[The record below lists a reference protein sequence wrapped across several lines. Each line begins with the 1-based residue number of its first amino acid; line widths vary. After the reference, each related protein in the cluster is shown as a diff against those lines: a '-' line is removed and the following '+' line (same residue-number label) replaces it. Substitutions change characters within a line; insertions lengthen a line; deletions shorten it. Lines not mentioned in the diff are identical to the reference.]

1 MFILWR
7 RLGEHDRRS
16 AWWLYGWFSAL
27 IFCGSC
33 VGVATWATW
42 MQAYAYFYIGED
54 LSSIPSSN
62 SSSIEPNSSALAL
75 SRALSRV
82 WFAWFYIAYAVDF
95 FLLSTAK
102 LMVLDRMIEFSKKW
116 ASDTTK
122 RRFELGERVLMALV
136 VSGNAVGL
144 AANIAAAVQRGASSE
159 SYAMKRFHHCLFVT
173 I

>member
-1 MFILWR
+1 
-7 RLGEHDRRS
+7 
-16 AWWLYGWFSAL
+16 
-27 IFCGSC
+27 
-33 VGVATWATW
+33 

>member
-1 MFILWR
+1 
-7 RLGEHDRRS
+7 
-16 AWWLYGWFSAL
+16 
-27 IFCGSC
+27 
-33 VGVATWATW
+33 
-42 MQAYAYFYIGED
+42 MQAYAYFYNGED

-62 SSSIEPNSSALAL
+62 SSAIEPNSSALAL
-75 SRALSRV
+75 SRSLSRV
-82 WFAWFYIAYAVDF
+82 WFAWFSIAYAVDF

-122 RRFELGERVLMALV
+122 RRFELGGRVLMALV

-159 SYAMKRFHHCLFVT
+159 SYAMIRCHHCLFVT
-173 I
+173 V